1 MKLKP
6 KKTVVFQ
13 TTGTPNPTSIK
24 FHSLF
29 EHEGADQGMTDML
42 AHSYGWKE
50 VSLEV
55 ADVIIFNGGADIGTQ
70 IYGQH
75 PIGRGIPEKPSPR
88 DVKEMDIYYKYK
100 GGSRLLVGIC
110 RGAQLLNCL
119 NGGTLWQ
126 DVNGHG
132 RSHNM
137 TILASGQKM
146 FVTSTHHQMMRP
158 GKSGQVLAHADCST
172 YKYSDPD
179 HWTASGGAFFADDHK
194 DTEIVWY
201 PATGSL
207 CIQGHPEYVPNSEFA
222 DYCVDLM
229 FHYLNEVRIQC
240 VA

>member
-1 MKLKP
+1 MKLK
-6 KKTVVFQ
+6 KKTVFQ
-13 TTGTPNPTSIK
+13 TTGTPILSSKIK

-29 EHEGADQGMTDML
+29 EHEGADQGMADML
-42 AHSYGWKE
+42 ACKYGWQDVPYE
-50 VSLEV
+50 L
-55 ADVIIFNGGADIGTQ
+55 ADVIVFNGGADIGTQ
-70 IYGQH
+70 IYGEH

-88 DVKEMDIYYKYK
+88 DVKEMDIFYKYK
-100 GGSRLLVGIC
+100 GGDKLLVGIC

-126 DVNGHG
+126 DVNNHG
-132 RSHNM
+132 RSHMM

-146 FVTSTHHQMMRP
+146 WITSTHHQMMRP
-158 GKSGQVLAHADCST
+158 HKSGQVLAVADCAT

-179 HWTASGGAFFADDHK
+179 HWSAKGGALFADDHK

-207 CIQGHPEYVPNSEFA
+207 CIQGHPEYVPGSEFA

-229 FHYLNEVRIQC
+229 FHYLQEVQIKC
-240 VA
+240 AA